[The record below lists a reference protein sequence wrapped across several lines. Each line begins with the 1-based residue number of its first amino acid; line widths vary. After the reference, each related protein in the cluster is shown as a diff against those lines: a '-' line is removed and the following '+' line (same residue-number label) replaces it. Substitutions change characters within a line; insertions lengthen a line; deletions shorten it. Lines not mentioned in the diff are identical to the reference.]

1 MPAKYQGLMNEMHRV
16 HTLFCLNYVSGSYSA
31 GNVYKCLNWFS
42 SLYYCGHVE
51 MFAVILIGALFF
63 PKKSKKA
70 VGAPAGDKDA
80 AKKTK

>member
-1 MPAKYQGLMNEMHRV
+1 MNEVHRI

-51 MFAVILIGALFF
+51 MFTVIFIGAAFF
-63 PKKSKKA
+63 PKKPKKKQLEQKA
-70 VGAPAGDKDA
+70 EAAAPAGA
-80 AKKTK
+80 SKKQE